1 MSEGF
6 RQHSYQP
13 PEGATEVILVRHGE
27 SRAASKENPF
37 PLVDGHGDPELHPN
51 GEQQAIAVGE
61 RLKDEKIDAI
71 YVTSLQ
77 RTVQTAAP
85 LAAHLGM
92 SMRVEA
98 DLREVCL
105 GRMGRRRTAHE
116 SSSRRPDISKNA
128 GGRALGRNTRRR
140 ELGDAQCQNYRGA
153 GEDP

>member
-27 SRAASKENPF
+27 SRAATKENPF

-61 RLKDEKIDAI
+61 RLKDEQIDAI

-77 RTVQTAAP
+77 RTVQTARACSLLRTNRQPHRGPAP
-85 LAAHLGM
+85 AP
-92 SMRVEA
+92 
-98 DLREVCL
+98 
-105 GRMGRRRTAHE
+105 
-116 SSSRRPDISKNA
+116 SRRPP
-128 GGRALGRNTRRR
+128 RRR
-140 ELGDAQCQNYRGA
+140 RSNRPWQQQQRL
-153 GEDP
+153 